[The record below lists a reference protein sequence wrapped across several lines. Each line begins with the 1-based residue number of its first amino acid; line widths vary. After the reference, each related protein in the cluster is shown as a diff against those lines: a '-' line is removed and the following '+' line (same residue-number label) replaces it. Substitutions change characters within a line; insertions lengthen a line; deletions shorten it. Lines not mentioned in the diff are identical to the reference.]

1 MSSVCGMCCMC
12 ECDMSCQESICC
24 VYCVLWHIY
33 TWVITPRTPWTHRHL
48 GILGRPG
55 QEVDFS
61 SWGLCLPIIN
71 TSNINQ
77 LRLWH
82 VSNAC
87 LEEIF
92 FSSFTCPV
100 HRCLQYVQ
108 ILVEWSWQSHFKVSE
123 HVQLQS
129 SLSPGYWCGCVKY
142 NWAYWQVGV
151 SPLVSRSDQCVASW
165 PPWEHPHMPP
175 LLSSRHQLCN
185 SLVQQ
190 CL

>member
-1 MSSVCGMCCMC
+1 MCCMC

-108 ILVEWSWQSHFKVSE
+108 ILVEWSWQSHFKVAE
-123 HVQLQS
+123 HVQPQCS
-129 SLSPGYWCGCVKY
+129 VSPGYWCGCVKY
-142 NWAYWQVGV
+142 KWPYWQVGV
-151 SPLVSRSDQCVASW
+151 SPLVSRSGPGDQCVASW
-165 PPWEHPHMPP
+165 PAWEHPHMPP
-175 LLSSRHQLCN
+175 LLSSQHQLCN